1 MRRFPPDGTVTR
13 GSRLQVWALNDGRNH
28 RLRPPANLL
37 ARLAAL
43 LAVALCFGL
52 AAHFLVSAP

>member
-1 MRRFPPDGTVTR
+1 MRRFPPDGTVSR
-13 GSRLQVWALNDGRNH
+13 GSRLQVWALNDERDR

-52 AAHFLVSAP
+52 AGHFLVGAA

>member
-1 MRRFPPDGTVTR
+1 MRRFPPDGTR
-13 GSRLQVWALNDGRNH
+13 GSRLQVWALNDERDR

-52 AAHFLVSAP
+52 AAHFLVGAP